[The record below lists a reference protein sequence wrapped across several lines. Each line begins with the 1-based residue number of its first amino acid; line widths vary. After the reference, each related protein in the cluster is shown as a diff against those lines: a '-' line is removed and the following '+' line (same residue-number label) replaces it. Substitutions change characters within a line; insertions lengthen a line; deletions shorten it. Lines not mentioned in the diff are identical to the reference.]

1 MKFALIQTQLLWENK
16 SANLVNF
23 SRIIHGISSTADI
36 IVLPEMFS
44 TGFSMNTVLAE
55 PMDGDGLKWLYDISR
70 QSNALICGS
79 LMIEEEKKVYNR
91 FIAIHQGDILHTYD
105 KRHLFRMAGEDEHF
119 ASGNQRNSFEFRGW
133 RIRPNICYD
142 LRFPVWSRNDDNYDV
157 YLNVANWPDRR
168 IHHWKA
174 LLAARAI
181 ENQCFAVGVNRVG
194 TDGKGILYSGGTA
207 VIDFNGKS
215 LSDSDEETVLYVEL
229 NKQDLEK
236 IRTEFPVWKDRDEFQ
251 V

>member
-1 MKFALIQTQLLWENK
+1 MKFALLQTHLYWEDK
-16 SANLVNF
+16 SANLTNF
-23 SRIIHGISSTADI
+23 SSIIRSTSQETDI

-55 PMDGDGLKWLYDISR
+55 PMEGESLKWLREISMH
-70 QSNALICGS
+70 SNALICGS
-79 LMIEEEKKVYNR
+79 LMIVEEEKVYNR
-91 FIAIHQGDILHTYD
+91 FIAIYQGEILHTYD

-119 ASGNQRNSFEFRGW
+119 ASGNLRNSFDYKGW

-142 LRFPVWSRNDDNYDV
+142 LRFPVWSRNDDNFDV

-168 IHHWKA
+168 ILHWKA

-181 ENQCFAVGVNRVG
+181 ENQCFAIGVNRIG

-207 VIDFNGKS
+207 VFDFNGS
-215 LSDSDEETVLYVEL
+215 PLADSQEDTVLYVDL
-229 NKQDLEK
+229 KKQDLEK
-236 IRTEFPVWKDRDEFQ
+236 IRTEFPVWKDRDTFQ